1 MMRRFPFRALLR
13 PALTHF
19 GAGIAAPLAQYTSS
33 PSFIYRSEFTTP
45 KPTSRLQHAS
55 VLLVATEES
64 KLMRPSTLEV
74 LQYAPRLAA
83 TEQVCSEGEEKPTKY
98 SLSVVVAS
106 VLALFAVATAPISEC
121 APKRRHPR
129 AYPGTIFGLDER
141 SFDEKSL
148 RVVAKYLNADNVI
161 IVCEKSEVSKV
172 SGPSARRRRRCT
184 RAAIDT
190 KSFSFSFFRDY
201 LTQES

>member
-13 PALTHF
+13 PVTRF

-64 KLMRPSTLEV
+64 KLLRPSTLGV

-83 TEQVCSEGEEKPTKY
+83 TEQVCGEGEENPTKC

-129 AYPGTIFGLDER
+129 AYPGTSFGLDKR

-161 IVCEKSEVSKV
+161 IVRVA
-172 SGPSARRRRRCT
+172 GPNAVPM
-184 RAAIDT
+184 
-190 KSFSFSFFRDY
+190 
-201 LTQES
+201 